1 MSKTLTSEQRYLIF
15 YKSLGYKP
23 TLAQHRACLFLARNG
38 KEWQEDF
45 VITDAVELAK
55 ELRKSLKAKAQK
67 RTR

>member
-1 MSKTLTSEQRYLIF
+1 MTQTSEQRYLIF

-23 TLAQHRACLFLARNG
+23 TLAQHRACLFLARHG
-38 KEWQEDF
+38 REWIYDF
-45 VITDAVELAK
+45 ETSNAVARAK